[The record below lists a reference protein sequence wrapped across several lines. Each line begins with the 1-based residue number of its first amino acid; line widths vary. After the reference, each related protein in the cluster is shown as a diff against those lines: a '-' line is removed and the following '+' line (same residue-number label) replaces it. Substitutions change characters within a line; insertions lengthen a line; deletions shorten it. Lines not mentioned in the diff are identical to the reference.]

1 MTKLKA
7 WLKENRYKQV
17 EFAAMIGCSTSHLSN
32 FVRGRH
38 IPSDDIKARISDVTK
53 GEVPTSAW
61 AKKNPDK
68 SRG

>member
-1 MTKLKA
+1 MDKLKT

-17 EFAAMIGCSTSHLSN
+17 EFAKMIGCSTSHLSN
-32 FVRGRH
+32 FLCGRDV
-38 IPSDDIKARISDVTK
+38 PSDTIKARITLATK
-53 GEVPTSAW
+53 GEVPESAW